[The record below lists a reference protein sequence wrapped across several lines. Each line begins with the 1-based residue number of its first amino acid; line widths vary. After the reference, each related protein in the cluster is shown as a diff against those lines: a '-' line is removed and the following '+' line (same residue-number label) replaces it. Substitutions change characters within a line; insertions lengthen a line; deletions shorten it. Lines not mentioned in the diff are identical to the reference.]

1 VIADSRS
8 VMRSAQGIAR
18 LPWRAAAAWA
28 LAAAA
33 CASPSPPEPAPSAAT
48 PTLAPAAAVPGPVAC
63 QDFGS
68 LDPAT
73 LPALPPSRHAA
84 LLQEVWVRVLQKH
97 YDPKL
102 GCKDWP
108 AIRLRYAAELVGVEE
123 AEAAYAIVNR
133 MLDELG
139 QSHFRLFPPDGG
151 DGDDH
156 AGPAKPDLSV
166 RWIDDRLVVVE
177 SHADG
182 RLGPVRAGS
191 TLLAVDDRPLDELVA
206 DAKAHTT
213 RPSEFAFE
221 VARRTEARLSC
232 DRAGQSKKVRV
243 TDPADAEREVI
254 RMLTCEEPRGER
266 ISLGNLE
273 NIPTQVDARMVEGT
287 TVGVLA
293 FNVWMLPMVKRVED
307 AMTDLRRKGMTA
319 LVLDLRGNP
328 GGVGAMS
335 VPVARLLLSEPGS
348 LGRLQFRDF
357 TQDFNVEAGSNPFK
371 GPVVILVDE
380 GTASTSEIFAAG
392 LRDLGRA
399 KVVGGRASAGAAL
412 PSVIDELPGGAI
424 LQYVV
429 GDYRTPKGTLVE
441 GVGVVPD
448 INVVETRADFAAG
461 RDPVLDAAVEF
472 LKQPV

>member
-1 VIADSRS
+1 
-8 VMRSAQGIAR
+8 MRVPPGIAR
-18 LPWRAAAAWA
+18 LPWRASAAWA
-28 LAAAA
+28 LAIVG
-33 CASPSPPEPAPSAAT
+33 CASPSTPEPTAAAAPTAPPASAAPA
-48 PTLAPAAAVPGPVAC
+48 PTAAAC
-63 QDFGS
+63 QDFTA

-73 LPALPPSRHAA
+73 LPPLPPSRHAA

-108 AIRLRYAAELVGVEE
+108 AIRLQYAAELAGVED

-156 AGPAKPDLSV
+156 AGPAKPGLSV
-166 RWIDDRLVVVE
+166 RWIDDRLVVVD
-177 SHADG
+177 SHAEG
-182 RLGPVRAGS
+182 HLGPVRAGA
-191 TLLAVDDRPLDELVA
+191 TLLAIDDRALDDVIA

-243 TDPADAEREVI
+243 TDPADADREVV
-254 RMLTCEEPRGER
+254 RVLTCEEPRGER

-273 NIPTQVDARMVEGT
+273 NIPTQVDARIVEGT

-307 AMTDLRRKGMTA
+307 AMTDLRSKGMTA

-357 TQDFNVEAGSNPFK
+357 TQDFNVEAGANPFK

-448 INVVETRADFAAG
+448 VNVVETRADFAAG

-472 LKQPV
+472 LQQPV

>member
-1 VIADSRS
+1 
-8 VMRSAQGIAR
+8 MRVPPGIAR
-18 LPWRAAAAWA
+18 LPWRASAAWA
-28 LAAAA
+28 LAIVG
-33 CASPSPPEPAPSAAT
+33 CASPSTPEPTAAAAPTA
-48 PTLAPAAAVPGPVAC
+48 PPAAAAPAPTVAAC
-63 QDFGS
+63 QDFS
-68 LDPAT
+68 ALDPAT
-73 LPALPPSRHAA
+73 LPPLPPSRHAA

-108 AIRLRYAAELVGVEE
+108 AIRLQYAAELAGVED

-156 AGPAKPDLSV
+156 AGPAKPGLSV
-166 RWIDDRLVVVE
+166 RWIDDRLVVVD
-177 SHADG
+177 SHAEG
-182 RLGPVRAGS
+182 HLGPVRAGA
-191 TLLAVDDRPLDELVA
+191 TLLAIDDRAIDDVIA

-243 TDPADAEREVI
+243 TDPADGDREVV
-254 RMLTCEEPRGER
+254 RVLTCEEPRGER

-273 NIPTQVDARMVEGT
+273 NIPTQVDARIVEGT
-287 TVGVLA
+287 KVGVLA

-307 AMTDLRRKGMTA
+307 AMTDLRSKGMTA

-357 TQDFNVEAGSNPFK
+357 TQDFNVEAGANPFE

-448 INVVETRADFAAG
+448 VNVVETRADFAAG

-472 LKQPV
+472 LQQPV

>member
-1 VIADSRS
+1 
-8 VMRSAQGIAR
+8 MRVPPGIAR
-18 LPWRAAAAWA
+18 LPWRASAAWA
-28 LAAAA
+28 LAIVG
-33 CASPSPPEPAPSAAT
+33 CASPSTPEPTAAAAPTAPPASAAPA
-48 PTLAPAAAVPGPVAC
+48 PTAAAC
-63 QDFGS
+63 QDFTA

-73 LPALPPSRHAA
+73 LPPLPPSRHAA

-108 AIRLRYAAELVGVEE
+108 AIRLQYAAELAGVED

-156 AGPAKPDLSV
+156 AGPAKPGLSV
-166 RWIDDRLVVVE
+166 RWIDDRLVVVD
-177 SHADG
+177 SHAEG
-182 RLGPVRAGS
+182 HLGPVRAGA
-191 TLLAVDDRPLDELVA
+191 TLLAIDDRAIDDVIA

-243 TDPADAEREVI
+243 TDPADADREVV
-254 RMLTCEEPRGER
+254 RVLTCEEPRGER

-273 NIPTQVDARMVEGT
+273 NIPTQVDARIVEGT

-307 AMTDLRRKGMTA
+307 AMTDLRSKGMTA

-357 TQDFNVEAGSNPFK
+357 TQDFNVEAGANPFK

-448 INVVETRADFAAG
+448 VNVVETRADFAAG

-472 LKQPV
+472 LQQPV

>member
-1 VIADSRS
+1 
-8 VMRSAQGIAR
+8 MRVPPGIAR
-18 LPWRAAAAWA
+18 LPWRASAAWA
-28 LAAAA
+28 LAIVG
-33 CASPSPPEPAPSAAT
+33 CASPSTPEPTAAAAPTAPPASAA
-48 PTLAPAAAVPGPVAC
+48 PGPTAAAC
-63 QDFGS
+63 QDFTA

-73 LPALPPSRHAA
+73 LPPLPPSRHAA

-108 AIRLRYAAELVGVEE
+108 AIRLQYAAELAGVED

-156 AGPAKPDLSV
+156 AGPAKPGLSV
-166 RWIDDRLVVVE
+166 RWIDDRLVVVD
-177 SHADG
+177 SHAEG
-182 RLGPVRAGS
+182 HLGPVRAGA
-191 TLLAVDDRPLDELVA
+191 TLLAIDDRAIDDVIA

-243 TDPADAEREVI
+243 TDPADADREVV
-254 RMLTCEEPRGER
+254 RVLTCEEPRGER

-273 NIPTQVDARMVEGT
+273 NIPTQVDARIVEGT

-307 AMTDLRRKGMTA
+307 AMTDLRSKGMTA

-357 TQDFNVEAGSNPFK
+357 TQDFNVEAGANPFK

-448 INVVETRADFAAG
+448 VNVVETRADFAAG

-472 LKQPV
+472 LQQPV

>member
-1 VIADSRS
+1 
-8 VMRSAQGIAR
+8 MRVPPGIAR
-18 LPWRAAAAWA
+18 LPWRASAAWA
-28 LAAAA
+28 LAIVG
-33 CASPSPPEPAPSAAT
+33 CASPSTPEPTAAAAPTAPPASAA
-48 PTLAPAAAVPGPVAC
+48 PGPTAAAC
-63 QDFGS
+63 QDFTA

-73 LPALPPSRHAA
+73 LPPLPPSRHAA

-108 AIRLRYAAELVGVEE
+108 AIRLQYAAELAGVED

-156 AGPAKPDLSV
+156 AGPAKPGLSV
-166 RWIDDRLVVVE
+166 RWIDDRLVVVD
-177 SHADG
+177 SHAEG
-182 RLGPVRAGS
+182 HLGPVRAGA
-191 TLLAVDDRPLDELVA
+191 TLLAIDDRALDDVIA

-243 TDPADAEREVI
+243 TDPADADREVV
-254 RMLTCEEPRGER
+254 RVLTCEEPRGER

-273 NIPTQVDARMVEGT
+273 NIPTQVDARIVEGT

-307 AMTDLRRKGMTA
+307 AMTDLRSKGMTA

-357 TQDFNVEAGSNPFK
+357 TQDFNVEAGANPFK

-448 INVVETRADFAAG
+448 VNVVETRADFAAG

-472 LKQPV
+472 LQQPV